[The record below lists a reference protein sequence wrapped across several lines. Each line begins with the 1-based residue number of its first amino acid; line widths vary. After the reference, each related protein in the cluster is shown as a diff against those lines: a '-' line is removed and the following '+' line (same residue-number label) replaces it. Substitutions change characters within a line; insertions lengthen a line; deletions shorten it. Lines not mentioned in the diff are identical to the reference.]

1 MSPILQLFRRLARY
15 NTLANRCL
23 YEACAALSDQQ
34 RKADR
39 KAFFGSIHGTL
50 NHLLIGDRIWLA
62 RLEGGAAP
70 STGLDGVPFEDFA
83 ALHESRQQEDQRL
96 EAYAVTLTEADL
108 ARQIDYTNNEGRS
121 FSDPVSLALP
131 HLFNHQTH
139 HRGQV
144 HDMLSQIGPNP
155 LVLDMHRVLK
165 PDPGS
170 DIAAA

>member
-1 MSPILQLFRRLARY
+1 MSAILTLFRRYSRY
-15 NTLANRCL
+15 NTLANQRL
-23 YEACAALSDQQ
+23 YKACAALSDDQ

-39 KAFFGSIHGTL
+39 QAFFGSIHATL
-50 NHLLIGDRIWLA
+50 NHLLTGDRIWLP
-62 RLEGGAAP
+62 RLEGGEAP
-70 STGLDGVPFEDFA
+70 STGLGNALFESFT
-83 ALHESRQQEDQRL
+83 ALGEARRHEDQRL
-96 EAYAVTLTEADL
+96 EAFVAALTEADL
-108 ARQIDYTNNEGRS
+108 SRLIDYSNNEGRM

-165 PDPGS
+165 PDPDS
-170 DIAAA
+170 DIASV

>member
-1 MSPILQLFRRLARY
+1 MSDIFQLFRQFARY
-15 NTLANRCL
+15 NTLANEHL
-23 YEACAALSDQQ
+23 YEACSALSDEQ

-39 KAFFGSIHGTL
+39 QAFFDSIHGTL
-50 NHLLIGDRIWLA
+50 NHLLTGDRIWLA
-62 RLEGGAAP
+62 RLEGDAAA
-70 STGLDGVPFEDFA
+70 STGLGNVLFDDFA
-83 ALHESRQQEDQRL
+83 ALRDARRQEDRRL
-96 EAYAVTLTEADL
+96 EAYVVTLTDADL
-108 ARQIDYTNNEGRS
+108 SRSIDYTNNEGRA

-165 PDPGS
+165 PDPDS
-170 DIAAA
+170 KIASV